1 MAECEPSSSV
11 SSQHACTSKIL
22 TQYLPVGEWILA
34 HHLPTPLHGVQIIEA
49 ILSLTVAR
57 IGQVVDS
64 PSFRSQNCTG
74 EGRQQTPETLPTITV
89 LPETVSEHFS
99 IPATHPFAV
108 KWLANIVDRRAR
120 GREVGSNGPREH
132 TKECSTRS
140 GATTRIHIESQED
153 AHEQF
158 LICELAHPI
167 WSCIPRLFI
176 LLFKV
181 RLATS
186 DIIRLE
192 LAAVIVSL
200 DTTLGTVASTE
211 FVKGS
216 DHLGAIEVAV
226 GARDKEA
233 TVAGADAAG
242 AFVAADEVAVAR
254 LNLAASSITVALC
267 EVPAQCR
274 ASARVGV
281 LSMTA
286 PQQHDDH
293 DIHK

>member
-22 TQYLPVGEWILA
+22 TQYFPVGEWILA

-74 EGRQQTPETLPTITV
+74 EGSTYRLNAINF
-89 LPETVSEHFS
+89 L
-99 IPATHPFAV
+99 
-108 KWLANIVDRRAR
+108 NRA
-120 GREVGSNGPREH
+120 SS
-132 TKECSTRS
+132 KL
-140 GATTRIHIESQED
+140 
-153 AHEQF
+153 F
-158 LICELAHPI
+158 ICELAHPI

-233 TVAGADAAG
+233 TVAGVDAAG